1 MKPMELLKNRIL
13 WKVYAVWFF
22 AKILPIL
29 LFELI
34 VIVGALYIFGK
45 FVFVERVV
53 GNTLLIASE
62 HPLALFNFL
71 VFAFMKTSWII
82 KGVTLIGLSIG
93 ALILRDIGRVLV
105 SYRMTSR
112 LAKPKE

>member
-22 AKILPIL
+22 TRILPIL
-29 LFELI
+29 AFELI
-34 VIVGALYIFGK
+34 IITGALYVFGK

-62 HPLALFNFL
+62 HPWALFNFL
-71 VFAFMKTSWII
+71 ISAFIQTSWVI
-82 KGVTLIGLSIG
+82 KGAILVGLSLG

-105 SYRMTSR
+105 SYRMTAR
-112 LAKPKE
+112 LVKPKE